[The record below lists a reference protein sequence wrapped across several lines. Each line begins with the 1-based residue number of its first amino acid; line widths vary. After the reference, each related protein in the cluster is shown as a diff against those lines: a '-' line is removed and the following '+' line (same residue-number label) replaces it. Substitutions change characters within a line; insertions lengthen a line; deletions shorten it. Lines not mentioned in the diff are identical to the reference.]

1 MMRSQSIAPGPD
13 KPKQQWTVVC
23 DKCDERHPTDQ
34 CPYFKKDREK
44 HKSAWE
50 NYGKKGVVSE
60 NREVTYAAAD
70 CNIIRQPGDGSC
82 LYHSLAYGLRPIQN
96 VSAANL
102 RKQIASFME
111 KTPDVE
117 IADTPLSDWVK
128 YDSGAS
134 AGEYAK
140 MMSYGSRWGGAIEM
154 AACTRL
160 FNVNVHVY
168 SRTSKGYTR
177 ISTFANKDAR
187 QTVSVSY
194 EGNCHYNTIEISPHA
209 REIQ

>member
-1 MMRSQSIAPGPD
+1 MVRSQSNAPGLE
-13 KPKQQWTVVC
+13 KPKPIAAVVC

-34 CPYFKKDREK
+34 CPYFKKEREK

-50 NYGKKGVVSE
+50 NYGKKGVVSA
-60 NREVTYAAAD
+60 NREVTYSAAE

-82 LYHSLAYGLRPIQN
+82 LYHSLAHSLRPIHRVEAQ
-96 VSAANL
+96 SL

-111 KTPDVE
+111 KTPNVE

-168 SRTSKGYTR
+168 SRTSRGYTR

-187 QTVSVSY
+187 HTVSVNY
-194 EGNCHYNTIEISPHA
+194 EGNCHYNSIEIAPNA
-209 REIQ
+209 REI